1 MLYAC
6 SGDGKTFFFIL
17 NTHLFFNACFTCTL
31 LFFIYHHGLNIFS
44 SLDFIFLG
52 KDSKTLM
59 LVHISPKEEDLCET
73 VCSLNFAT
81 RVRSV
86 HLGNT
91 DSTVSKCD
99 DLFLILNLT
108 KYKFLLPFYFGLVTV
123 RIKITTM
130 NYT

>member
-1 MLYAC
+1 MY
-6 SGDGKTFFFIL
+6 FI
-17 NTHLFFNACFTCTL
+17 FYF
-31 LFFIYHHGLNIFS
+31 YHHGLNIFS

-99 DLFLILNLT
+99 DLFFYI
-108 KYKFLLPFYFGLVTV
+108 KSDKVQIPFAFLFWPSDST
-123 RIKITTM
+123 
-130 NYT
+130 N